1 MALLAGGERSS
12 DGRER
17 QIGERE
23 RDITDRPTVG
33 ETAKRHS
40 VVTPPTPPQEEVER
54 GELLV
59 GPLLLVLLRSGV

>member
-17 QIGERE
+17 QIGERDRE
-23 RDITDRPTVG
+23 TQTDRPWERQQNVIQLS
-33 ETAKRHS
+33 H
-40 VVTPPTPPQEEVER
+40 PPPPQEEVER